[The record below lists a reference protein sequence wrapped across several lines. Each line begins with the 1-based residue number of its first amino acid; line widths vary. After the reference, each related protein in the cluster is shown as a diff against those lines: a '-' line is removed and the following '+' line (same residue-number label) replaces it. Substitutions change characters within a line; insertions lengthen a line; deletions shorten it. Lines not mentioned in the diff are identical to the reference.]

1 MKTIGVTSRLRRG
14 YVAGRRGYIALSRG
28 YVAHRARKPLFF
40 LAFLSKSRPL
50 PFFYLLSTRG
60 PCGQSAASS
69 TPAPCNRRWPAPSA
83 RRAAGSPTLRVG
95 ESYRT
100 GPYRLGGYAASLYG
114 AANTADARERRKG
127 FAGMTHRQSNRPW
140 PEAAPAAS
148 PSPVVSFSLGQGPLG
163 PRQARKGYGREEP
176 VDGCGTPAARP
187 GLSTPSRC
195 GQRSRPRAGASAT
208 HDLSFTTLL
217 RPLAGA

>member
-1 MKTIGVTSRLRRG
+1 MNVIGVTSRSLRG
-14 YVAGRRGYIALSRG
+14 YVAGCRGYVALSRG
-28 YVAHRARKPLFF
+28 YVARSGLNPLFF
-40 LAFLSKSRPL
+40 LRFFNCFRPL
-50 PFFYLLSTRG
+50 PFFYPLSTSS
-60 PCGQSAASS
+60 PCGQLLASP
-69 TPAPCNRRWPAPSA
+69 TPTACNRRWPAPSA
-83 RRAAGSPTLRVG
+83 RRATGSPTLWAG

-114 AANTADARERRKG
+114 AANTSDARERRKS
-127 FAGMTHRQSNRPW
+127 FAGMPHRQSNRPW

-148 PSPVVSFSLGQGPLG
+148 PSPVVSFSLGQGPSG
-163 PRQARKGYGREEP
+163 PRQARKGYSREEP
-176 VDGCGTPAARP
+176 VDGCGTPADRP